1 MTRINLI
8 NPEQLT
14 DQHLLAEYRELPR
27 IFWIV
32 RKKLEEKKEIN
43 VWKEYKMWTWHVIF
57 FYDKLLF
64 LQKRLEKI
72 TLECQKRK
80 FQISFTENID
90 LSDFPENLKKDFLPT
105 KKDLEISEKR
115 IQEKLDSKKNFYKYY
130 WKLIDEKN
138 F

>member
-72 TLECQKRK
+72 ILECKKRK
-80 FQISFTENID
+80 FQISFTEKID
-90 LSDFPENLKKDFLPT
+90 LSDFPENLKKDFFPT
-105 KKDLEISEKR
+105 KKDLEISKKR

-130 WKLIDEKN
+130 WKLIDEEN

>member
-8 NPEQLT
+8 DPKELT

-27 IFWIV
+27 IFSAV
-32 RKKLEEKKEIN
+32 KKKILENKKII

-72 TLECQKRK
+72 ILECRKRN
-80 FQISFTENID
+80 FNISFTNNYD
-90 LSDFPENLKKDFLPT
+90 LSDFPLELQKDYIPT
-105 KKDLEISEKR
+105 EKDLEISKWR
-115 IQEKLDSKKNFYKYY
+115 ISEKLNAKKWFYKYY
-130 WKLIDEKN
+130 WKIID
-138 F
+138 